1 MKKTCVAACLL
12 VLAALGLSMQKTA
25 NAATITV
32 GQYKYPAVIVIPI
45 ASIIISF
52 LILIVLAFRGIKRNK
67 DVITGAIN
75 LGVIKKLRKD
85 FKTAQNKGKPKKEE
99 KKSENGYLS
108 EISKFKKQLP
118 KLAPEE
124 AFDTLS
130 GITKRFFKELL
141 GLNYEFTY
149 TELAKELKGRGKKK
163 ELVDICQ
170 RFSELRY
177 SDTKIS
183 KEELAKFADELENI
197 LRKEQAPK
205 EEGKEK
211 LAVSRVLQQ
220 KNQNFFTNLV
230 ETIRTFRDES
240 KREHARK
247 QKLFAMM
254 IEEEEAL
261 KQDMD
266 IAKGIYQKILR
277 SYTKLPLEER
287 KEAQERLAKFYKSI
301 NEMLFSTF
309 YSEKSKKQLEYFTSR
324 LGQMN
329 EEAQKVTG
337 GKEEHKHKAIAH
349 KKAEIKETQEELNEL
364 KKLEKIEE
372 EAKERIRSIGE
383 AIVRQAIDQ
392 ESVKHEHQKPHEHK
406 NIIPKPEITHTIIKE
421 ARKSEPIPLPEYR
434 KISEIKPLE
443 IKETVIQLPLQQ
455 IAKKER
461 VEHEKK
467 PTEIKSKRLE
477 WLDKE
482 TEGIRSKLEKL
493 QKHNYIG

>member
-1 MKKTCVAACLL
+1 MKKTRAAAYS
-12 VLAALGLSMQKTA
+12 VILASLNLFNGGTA

-32 GQYKYPAVIVIPI
+32 GQYKYPSVIVIPI

-67 DVITGAIN
+67 EIIAGAIN
-75 LGVIKKLRKD
+75 LGVIKKLKKD
-85 FKTAQNKGKPKKEE
+85 FKAVQSKGKVKKAE
-99 KKSENGYLS
+99 KKNENDYLS
-108 EISKFKKQLP
+108 EISRFKKQLP

-149 TELAKELKGRGKKK
+149 SELVKELKGRGKKK

-197 LRKEQAPK
+197 LKKEQVPK

-211 LAVSRVLQQ
+211 LAVSRVLKQ
-220 KNQNFFTNLV
+220 KNQNFFANLV
-230 ETIRTFRDES
+230 ETIKTFRDES

-247 QKLFAMM
+247 HKLFAMM

-266 IAKGIYQKILR
+266 IAKGIYQKILK
-277 SYTKLPLEER
+277 SYTKLPPEER

-309 YSEKSKKQLEYFTSR
+309 YSEKSKKQLEYFTGK

-329 EEAQKVTG
+329 EEAQKITS
-337 GKEEHKHKAIAH
+337 GKEEHRHRIIH
-349 KKAEIKETQEELNEL
+349 KKAERRETQEELNEL

-372 EAKERIRSIGE
+372 EAKERIKTIGE

-392 ESVKHEHQKPHEHK
+392 ESVKREHQKPHEHK
-406 NIIPKPEITHTIIKE
+406 QHIIPKPEIVHKHIAAE
-421 ARKSEPIPLPEYR
+421 ARKLE
-434 KISEIKPLE
+434 EIKPE
-443 IKETVIQLPLQQ
+443 AIEKPAIPLQQ
-455 IAKKER
+455 TEKK
-461 VEHEKK
+461 VKVAQEKK
-467 PTEIKSKRLE
+467 PLEIKSKRLE

-482 TEGIRSKLEKL
+482 TEEIRSKLEKL